1 MSLSK
6 KVLRCS
12 LQNKRISYTFK
23 KLKQQAI
30 IQTSSQLKNQ
40 DFFKMCEP
48 ESLFFSR
55 EMIFFY
61 VNMNG
66 IFFFVKPS
74 TWIKKK
80 KNKIKNSED
89 LFLHVWKR
97 VLAELFFF
105 FLFDHKRLKCTLPH
119 VLNRIKSIHIFF
131 KGSFSFLPA
140 HAKQVKSFL
149 AKLYFLPVLKS

>member
-66 IFFFVKPS
+66 IFFFCETKYM
-74 TWIKKK
+74 
-80 KNKIKNSED
+80 N
-89 LFLHVWKR
+89 
-97 VLAELFFF
+97 
-105 FLFDHKRLKCTLPH
+105 
-119 VLNRIKSIHIFF
+119 
-131 KGSFSFLPA
+131 
-140 HAKQVKSFL
+140 
-149 AKLYFLPVLKS
+149 